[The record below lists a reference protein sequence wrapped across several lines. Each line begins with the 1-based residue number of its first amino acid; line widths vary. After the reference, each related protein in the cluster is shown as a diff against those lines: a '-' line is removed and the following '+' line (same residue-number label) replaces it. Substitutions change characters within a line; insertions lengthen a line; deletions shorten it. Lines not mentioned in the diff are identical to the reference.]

1 MWITRAFKDGDSQAI
16 PIPEELAYEGTD
28 IEVEIERIGDELRIR
43 PVKRS
48 LAGVLEKFAHF
59 GPDFMEEGRGES
71 EQASRVLPKVT
82 SFRSDN

>member
-1 MWITRAFKDGDSQAI
+1 MWITRAFKDGDLQAI

-43 PVKRS
+43 PAKRS

-71 EQASRVLPKVT
+71 EQALRMLSKIK
-82 SFRSDN
+82 SSGADN

>member
-1 MWITRAFKDGDSQAI
+1 MWITRAFKDGDLQAI

-43 PVKRS
+43 PAKRS
-48 LAGVLEKFAHF
+48 LVGVLEKFAHF

-71 EQASRVLPKVT
+71 EQALRMLSKIK
-82 SFRSDN
+82 SSGADN